1 MTQAPP
7 RHASIQGGGFIARNR
22 TAHPAALHPP
32 YKTSIL
38 RSPRAA
44 LLSFPSS
51 LSEETGPVFGQG
63 LLGPLDADMITN
75 FAAPGESA
83 IGPRIIVHGR
93 VLDETG
99 RGVPGALLEVWQ
111 ANAGG
116 RYRHAKEGYLAP
128 LDPNFGGCGRC
139 LTDAEGFYEFR
150 SIMPGPYPWPNGG
163 NDWRPAHIH
172 FSLFG
177 PSFAQRLITQMY
189 FEGDPLIP
197 LCPILG
203 GVTDPAA
210 LGRLIATLDMK
221 HTIPMDSRA
230 FRFDIVLRGRR
241 QSVFE
246 NRKEGL

>member
-1 MTQAPP
+1 MTQGPP
-7 RHASIQGGGFIARNR
+7 KLGGFIARNR
-22 TAHPAALHPP
+22 AAHPAALHPP

-51 LSEETGPVFGQG
+51 LSEETGPVFGQA
-63 LLGPLDADMITN
+63 LLGSLDADMITN

-177 PSFAQRLITQMY
+177 PSFAQRLITQVY

-241 QSVFE
+241 QSVFG